1 MLKYTKLNSHED
13 QDLLIKH
20 FKIDVVF
27 VKNQLSMSFITGLKI
42 LDVLRDRDWSH
53 NIFEASFSRKFI
65 EEIANELM
73 EVSFEDY
80 GLRNL

>member
-1 MLKYTKLNSHED
+1 M
-13 QDLLIKH
+13 LIKH
-20 FKIDVVF
+20 FKIDVVI